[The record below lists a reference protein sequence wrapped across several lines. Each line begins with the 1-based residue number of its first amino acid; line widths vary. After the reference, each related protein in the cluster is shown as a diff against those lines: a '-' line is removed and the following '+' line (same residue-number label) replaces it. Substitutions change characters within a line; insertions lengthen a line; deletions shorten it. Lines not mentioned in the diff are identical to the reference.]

1 MLRILAV
8 ALRRLFHA
16 VAASADPVIVVG
28 GGFFHHADD
37 AGSASS
43 SASALAAAGVCVPRS
58 TDLLLQSLRLPAPAA
73 ASAAYSSRLV
83 VEFSFHEAAADSGVP
98 VHATLEFLHKASS
111 SAAAEPRYMGLLLRF
126 LGPSRCHG
134 RGGAAVEHV
143 RPPGMPRIP
152 VLHFRVPPIVGILL
166 RLLLPSVGVAAATTP
181 TATTCV
187 HNRGDHADVSRSASA
202 SASASALGFP
212 ADVSGSASTSTSA
225 SASASALGFPADAS
239 GSASSSASASALG
252 FPVPQCMG

>member
-8 ALRRLFHA
+8 APRRLFHA
-16 VAASADPVIVVG
+16 VAASDDPVIVVG

-83 VEFSFHEAAADSGVP
+83 VEFSFHEAAADSGVL
-98 VHATLEFLHKASS
+98 VHAAIELLHKA
-111 SAAAEPRYMGLLLRF
+111 AAAADPRYMGLLLRY

-134 RGGAAVEHV
+134 RGGAAA
-143 RPPGMPRIP
+143 PGMPRIP
-152 VLHFRVPPIVGILL
+152 VLPCRVPPIVGILL
-166 RLLLPSVGVAAATTP
+166 RLLLPSVDVAAATGP

-187 HNRGDHADVSRSASA
+187 HDRGDHADVSGSASA

-212 ADVSGSASTSTSA
+212 ADVSGSASTSASA
-225 SASASALGFPADAS
+225 SASPLGFPGNVSGTGSASASALGFPA
-239 GSASSSASASALG
+239 
-252 FPVPQCMG
+252 PQCVGRR